1 MQLLMA
7 PSDTFLSPA
16 PISLRAGPSGSVRLV
31 WLQLLGRLLRYSDEL
46 RYWLSKP
53 TVCGGAQSSW
63 DIVHFSLAH
72 I

>member
-1 MQLLMA
+1 MHA
-7 PSDTFLSPA
+7 AAHGSERHVPFPSSHFSQG
-16 PISLRAGPSGSVRLV
+16 RALV

-63 DIVHFSLAH
+63 DIVHFSSAH